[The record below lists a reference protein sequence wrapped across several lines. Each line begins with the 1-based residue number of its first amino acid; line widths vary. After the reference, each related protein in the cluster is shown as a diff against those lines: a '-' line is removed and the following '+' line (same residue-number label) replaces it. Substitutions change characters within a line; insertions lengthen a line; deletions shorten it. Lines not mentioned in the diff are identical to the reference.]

1 MSVFISPV
9 GLAAA
14 PVNNQLAAM
23 LTFKEKLCKPY
34 CSSSNLATQIGV
46 TYTTGTPTLVGTTVF
61 VPITASVSVL
71 SPGCCCESTPQGYTE
86 NFEVAFQGRTA
97 LPTAVTIT
105 SVGRTQQPSCID
117 KHGRV
122 NGIVIYDSV
131 TIALS

>member
-1 MSVFISPV
+1 MSVFLSPV

-14 PVNNQLAAM
+14 PVANQLSVMA
-23 LTFKEKLCKPY
+23 TFKEKLCKPY
-34 CSSSNLATQIGV
+34 CNNTNLATQVGV

-61 VPITASVSVL
+61 VPVTASVSVL

-105 SVGRTQQPSCID
+105 SVGRTQQPACID
-117 KHGRV
+117 KRGRV
-122 NGIVIYDSV
+122 NGIAIYDSI
-131 TIALS
+131 TIALT